1 MPEKVKIPLWA
12 WLSRIRYDRW
22 AMRPHSPTRDEPQ
35 PEIQE
40 ILGKF
45 LADKISEETWLGKK
59 ENPE

>member
-1 MPEKVKIPLWA
+1 MIGGQCDYIHQK
-12 WLSRIRYDRW
+12 RN
-22 AMRPHSPTRDEPQ
+22 EPQ